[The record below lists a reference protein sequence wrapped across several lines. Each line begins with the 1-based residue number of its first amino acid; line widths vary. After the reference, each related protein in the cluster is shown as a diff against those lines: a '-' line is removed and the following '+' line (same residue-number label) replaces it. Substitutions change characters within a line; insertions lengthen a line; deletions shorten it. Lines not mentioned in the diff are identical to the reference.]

1 MIKTMSENVN
11 SDLTVL
17 FNQFFRRNYDYL
29 YLKTMLEKAR
39 TTAIPNSTLITG
51 SSHALNGI
59 WEGAW
64 KNAVNCSMH
73 SQDIFYDF
81 QCAKRVLE
89 ASNGQ
94 VFTRCIIVMG
104 YYIAFQDL
112 SLSKISRE
120 TMISRVY
127 YPIFRDAHNWSE
139 PVAAVLWDGMGSISE
154 PMKKFCEQTASAL
167 IMEVGS
173 YYNRFRARGSYFDL
187 KGRKWAEVSM
197 PEREA
202 MGQYRASEHNNVL
215 KHTTSFTENKEI
227 LREFVR
233 LLYLNGIQPIVVV
246 TPFTQEYDR
255 YVQQELRDGVL
266 ELLDSVPED
275 VHFVD
280 FNQAPNLFDATDF
293 MDTDHL
299 SQRGAKKVSGIL
311 TEMFGT

>member
-1 MIKTMSENVN
+1 MPENENV
-11 SDLTVL
+11 DLAALV
-17 FNQFFRRNYDYL
+17 NQFLGRNYDYL
-29 YLKTMLEKAR
+29 YLKTMLEKAG

-73 SQDIFYDF
+73 SQDIYYDF

-89 ASNGQ
+89 ASNGRM
-94 VFTRCIIVMG
+94 FTRCIIVMG

-112 SLSKISRE
+112 SLSKVSRE

-127 YPIFRDAHNWSE
+127 YPIFHDAHNWSE
-139 PVAAVLWDGMGSISE
+139 PTAAVPWDGMGSISE
-154 PMKKFCEQTASAL
+154 PMKVLCEQTALAL
-167 IMEVGS
+167 IMELGS
-173 YYNRFRARGSYFDL
+173 YYNRLRKRGTYFDL
-187 KGRKWAEVSM
+187 KGRRWAGVSM
-197 PEREA
+197 PERET
-202 MGQYRASEHNNVL
+202 MGQYRASEHNKVL
-215 KHTTSFTENKEI
+215 EHTASFAENKEI

-233 LLYLNGIQPIVVV
+233 LLYLNGVQPIVAI
-246 TPFTQEYDR
+246 TPFTPEYDR
-255 YVQQELRDGVL
+255 YVRHELKDGVL

-280 FNQAPNLFDATDF
+280 FNEALEMFDASDY

-311 TEMFGT
+311 AEMFGT